1 MQVRNI
7 PLAEIVPSELN
18 PRKTFNQEELQ
29 ELAQSIQENGLIQ
42 PITLRKATNKKDA
55 KYEIVCGERRYR
67 ACLLIGAENIQAVV
81 KELNDKQAFAC
92 MIIENLQRKDI
103 DPMEE
108 AAALNRLYSEGSMTV
123 GEMAKMLGKSNS
135 FVSGRIQLHNTIEP
149 FVQLMRDGILVL
161 THLLD
166 ICKLPAEQQ
175 QTLYDACFTEASR
188 ARWTYKF
195 PNMPQ
200 LHEMIDEHVMN
211 HLSKARFSLTD
222 ETLAGACACDKC
234 PLNTANNPENARDVN
249 TPRCMKRECFTA
261 KSRES
266 IFREAKEA
274 VKNGIKAVF
283 AGEYSES
290 ESIIQAADAYGIEV
304 SGLGNRQY
312 VLTPVAPDRA
322 LYKDEETYAT
332 RKANYDKVRAVFDD
346 NIEDGTLTPVFE
358 LCYSGLL
365 SGETKYVYC
374 TPDSKDEPFAGNKIA
389 DNNRRIS
396 ELKVKLREAND
407 HRNEDF
413 VEKQRAF
420 METSQYSTLN
430 IDLSPAENL
439 VFRALILKRLPLAFK
454 ESIGCDEA
462 TCGQFRTADKA
473 ISKNLNAIIREFIRS
488 SLSEKSVNFSPE
500 LADMLSLIMEDRFA
514 NTKEDIAKA
523 LDARYN
529 QSKAGIVAKIDELRA
544 ENEKEKS
551 AQDSIKP
558 TAEETSAED
567 MNDLQEATETPAPD
581 SAPEPDLENPAEATE
596 NTEAECEQ
604 KESAPGDERETDSD
618 ERERSKEEPVPESEQ
633 QEADNGENSTS
644 AEEVATTE

>member
-7 PLAEIVPSELN
+7 PLTEITPSELN

-42 PITLRKATNKKDA
+42 PITLRKATNSKDA

-67 ACLLIGAENIQAVV
+67 ACLLIGAETIQAVV

-108 AAALNRLYSEGSMTV
+108 AAALHRLYTEGSMTV

-222 ETLAGACACDKC
+222 ETLAGTCACDKC

-249 TPRCMKRECFTA
+249 TPRCMKRECFIA

-274 VKNGIKAVF
+274 VKNGIKVVF

-290 ESIIQAADAYGIEV
+290 EPIIQAAEAYGLEV

-322 LYKDEETYAT
+322 LYRDEETYAT

-346 NIEDGTLTPVFE
+346 NIKDGTLTPVFE
-358 LCYSGLL
+358 VCYSGLL

-374 TPDSKDEPFAGNKIA
+374 TPDSEDEPFAGNKIA

-430 IDLSPAENL
+430 IDLSPTENL

-462 TCGQFRTADKA
+462 SCGQFRTADKV

-500 LADMLSLIMEDRFA
+500 LAEMLSLIMEDRFA

-529 QSKAGIVAKIDELRA
+529 QSKAGIAAKIDELRE
-544 ENEKEKS
+544 ENEKEKR

-558 TAEETSAED
+558 TAEESSTEEPASE
-567 MNDLQEATETPAPD
+567 QEEPD
-581 SAPEPDLENPAEATE
+581 TANADNAPEQEVENPTE
-596 NTEAECEQ
+596 VNDNPEPEREQ
-604 KESAPGDERETDSD
+604 KESDESGEENANPTSQ
-618 ERERSKEEPVPESEQ
+618 EESKDNLMPESEANDSEKDAEEVKAD
-633 QEADNGENSTS
+633 EATS
-644 AEEVATTE
+644 AE

>member
-42 PITLRKATNKKDA
+42 PITLRKASNKKDA

-67 ACLLIGAENIQAVV
+67 ACQLIGAETIQAVV

-135 FVSGRIQLHNTIEP
+135 FVSGRIQLHNTIDP

-175 QTLYDACFTEASR
+175 QTLYDSCFTEASR

-234 PLNTANNPENARDVN
+234 PLNTANNPDNARDVSA
-249 TPRCMKRECFTA
+249 PRCMKRECFLA

-274 VKNGIKAVF
+274 YKKGIKAVF
-283 AGEYSES
+283 AGDYAES
-290 ESIIQAADAYGIEV
+290 ESIIQAAESYGVEM

-312 VLTPVAPDRA
+312 VLIPVEPDRA

-346 NIEDGTLTPVFE
+346 NIKDGTLTPVYEVCF
-358 LCYSGLL
+358 SGHL

-374 TPDSKDEPFAGNKIA
+374 TPDSKDEPFAGDKIA

-462 TCGQFRTADKA
+462 TCGQFRTAGKA
-473 ISKNLNAIIREFIRS
+473 ISKNLNAIIREFIRT

-500 LADMLSLIMEDRFA
+500 LAEMLSLIMDDRFS
-514 NTKEDIAKA
+514 NTKEDIAKS

-529 QSKAGIVAKIDELRA
+529 QSKAGIAAKIDELRA
-544 ENEKEKS
+544 EIDKEKK
-551 AQDSIKP
+551 AQDAIKP
-558 TAEETSAED
+558 TAEEPSVEEKA
-567 MNDLQEATETPAPD
+567 DLQEAAESQTQDAAPQTD
-581 SAPEPDLENPAEATE
+581 RESPAEAPDNADPIDE
-596 NTEAECEQ
+596 HKEAG
-604 KESAPGDERETDSD
+604 PVDEREIDT
-618 ERERSKEEPVPESEQ
+618 EEQEKSKVSPEPESEQ
-633 QEADNGENSTS
+633 PQSDNGEDSS
-644 AEEVATTE
+644 SSEENPTTE